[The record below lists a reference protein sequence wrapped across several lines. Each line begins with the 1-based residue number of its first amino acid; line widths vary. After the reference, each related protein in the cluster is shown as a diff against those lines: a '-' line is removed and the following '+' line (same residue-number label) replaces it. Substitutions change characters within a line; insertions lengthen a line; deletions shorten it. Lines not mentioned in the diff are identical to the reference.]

1 MLLVPAR
8 PRPLRSVGPAD
19 RSATAVRDGE
29 AASTVE
35 APSPCGIGRCRI
47 VTTGPRTA
55 RHRWLASPIGATT
68 GGAVAAVRPR
78 RQSEL
83 VEATAV
89 VEAREGEAGAGVGG
103 GAGAGGAVGIGGWGV
118 GGTGGGG

>member
-1 MLLVPAR
+1 
-8 PRPLRSVGPAD
+8 LRSVGPAD

-55 RHRWLASPIGATT
+55 RLRWLASPIGVTT

-78 RQSEL
+78 RQVEL

-89 VEAREGEAGAGVGG
+89 VEAREGEAGGWGEVGAAG
-103 GAGAGGAVGIGGWGV
+103 GAGAAGGVGVVGGAG
-118 GGTGGGG
+118 